1 MTCSYR
7 LEPGWCTA
15 CKSRPSGETSGSS
28 RSWVWV
34 HVLGSLCLGHCVG
47 WCVVSNQE
55 DILASMTRFIYLL
68 QLKECPLLL
77 LLTFSDKHC
86 GGSSLSYGMSCGQVT
101 NTWLLTLSN
110 RESDLQSPVPFGGTC
125 SSKLRCNLRVL
136 KEKYE
141 RERLHRCVNT
151 ATYWSSY
158 VITPRGGF
166 SILPKTWSATD
177 KTR

>member
-1 MTCSYR
+1 MTCSYP
-7 LEPGWCTA
+7 LEPDSQQEPPIRWDQRVITLLGLSA
-15 CKSRPSGETSGSS
+15 CVGILLS
-28 RSWVWV
+28 
-34 HVLGSLCLGHCVG
+34 GHCVG

-55 DILASMTRFIYLL
+55 DILASMTRFIDLL

-86 GGSSLSYGMSCGQVT
+86 GGSSLSHDMSCGQVT

-110 RESDLQSPVPFGGTC
+110 RNLQSPVPFGGTC

-151 ATYWSSY
+151 ATYWSSC